1 MIEQRPAYWIG
12 QQLFPTIQEAQRT
25 ELQVLL
31 SDGGQHVEN
40 GMAVAV
46 IDSIITHADE
56 VVAILTQEPKVKT
69 TRKPRC
75 DIGKKRGKK
84 DATPT
89 VL

>member
-31 SDGGQHVEN
+31 SDGGQHVESA
-40 GMAVAV
+40 MAV
-46 IDSIITHADE
+46 IDSIIVHAKG

-84 DATPT
+84 DAETPAA
-89 VL
+89 L

>member
-1 MIEQRPAYWIG
+1 MIQSINAYKVG
-12 QQLFPTIQEAQRT
+12 ERVFPTIEEAQKE
-25 ELQVLL
+25 ELMLL
-31 SDGGQHVEN
+31 LADGGAHTEVAKSVINSVINHVDD
-40 GMAVAV
+40 V
-46 IDSIITHADE
+46 I
-56 VVAILTQEPKVKT
+56 AILTCQPKVKT